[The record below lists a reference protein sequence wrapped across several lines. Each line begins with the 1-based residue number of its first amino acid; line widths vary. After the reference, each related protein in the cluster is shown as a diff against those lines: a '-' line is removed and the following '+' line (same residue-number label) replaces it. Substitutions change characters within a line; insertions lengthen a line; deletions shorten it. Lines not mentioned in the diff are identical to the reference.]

1 MFRFGRPIIC
11 HECGREK
18 NLSHTKDLPRE
29 KFTKLQ
35 KTHREANEIS
45 CRKRTWKIAQPAYK
59 LRIQVS
65 CNEPSNFKESQCSN
79 NTWLFCLKIGS
90 CSVFSSTLIESDWH
104 LKNKRKSFHRL
115 FFLPL
120 FLLTSGH
127 RSVTTKQT
135 SDRLSILN
143 GGGSWEASVNRTW
156 NVAPLST
163 TSTLTNNEQSFKL
176 LQKKINLSS
185 CSK

>member
-1 MFRFGRPIIC
+1 MAMFRFGRPIKKNVIYLSRVW
-11 HECGREK
+11 ERK

-79 NTWLFCLKIGS
+79 NTWLFCLKNGS

-104 LKNKRKSFHRL
+104 LKNKRKPFIDL

-120 FLLTSGH
+120 LLLTYEPDY
-127 RSVTTKQT
+127 RIVYP
-135 SDRLSILN
+135 N
-143 GGGSWEASVNRTW
+143 
-156 NVAPLST
+156 
-163 TSTLTNNEQSFKL
+163 TLD
-176 LQKKINLSS
+176 
-185 CSK
+185 CS